1 MTTTGT
7 TISCSSNR
15 SNACGS
21 DRSTE
26 VSSTKVRWAGVD
38 EVLDVLAW
46 VAAMS
51 LVLSG
56 RDAHHAGPPVLDD
69 GPGAGPEVW
78 CRPPPDAR
86 HCGVRGNQRERPAH
100 DLRSRVLRPPP

>member
-1 MTTTGT
+1 
-7 TISCSSNR
+7 
-15 SNACGS
+15 
-21 DRSTE
+21 

-56 RDAHHAGPPVLDD
+56 RDVHHA
-69 GPGAGPEVW
+69 
-78 CRPPPDAR
+78 RPTS
-86 HCGVRGNQRERPAH
+86 VR
-100 DLRSRVLRPPP
+100 